1 MSQLDKIDREI
12 LALIQ
17 RDGRISNATLAE
29 RVGLS
34 ETPCARR
41 LKRLETEG
49 YIDHYRAV
57 LSPQA
62 VGIGVT
68 AFVQVRFATHD
79 LAISNQFER
88 EVQGVPCILACH
100 NISGSADYLLEV
112 VARDLADYGQFVRD
126 VLRSLPGVTSV
137 ESMLSLRDVK
147 GRGTLPI
154 L

>member
-1 MSQLDKIDREI
+1 MTSLDKIDREI

-29 RVGLS
+29 RIGLS
-34 ETPCARR
+34 ETPC
-41 LKRLETEG
+41 
-49 YIDHYRAV
+49 
-57 LSPQA
+57 
-62 VGIGVT
+62 
-68 AFVQVRFATHD
+68 ATHD

-88 EVQGVPCILACH
+88 EVQGVPRILACH
-100 NISGSADYLLEV
+100 NISGSADYLLEIV
-112 VARDLADYGQFVRD
+112 SSDLADYGLFVRD

-147 GRGTLPI
+147 GRGALPI